1 MSNVRTDSRDY
12 DVISVGSGHHGLIA
26 AAYLAKVGKRVLVL
40 ERQDY
45 IGGGCVT
52 KELAPGFRYDEHST
66 VHQVILSNP
75 LLKADELGLKARFGL
90 EYIAQDALIGAIH
103 PHHLRRYCPDVDE
116 GVLLRAELVQLA
128 TYSSLVSHYA
138 LREPVRF

>member
-12 DVISVGSGHHGLIA
+12 DVIAVGSGHHGLIA

-75 LLKADELGLKARFGL
+75 LLKADELGLKALLVNPLMEQGL
-90 EYIAQDALIGAIH
+90 FSPALPLGTLISR
-103 PHHLRRYCPDVDE
+103 LSQS
-116 GVLLRAELVQLA
+116 AE
-128 TYSSLVSHYA
+128 
-138 LREPVRF
+138 

>member
-26 AAYLAKVGKRVLVL
+26 AAYLAKAGKRVLVL

-66 VHQVILSNP
+66 VHQVILLESSSVTG
-75 LLKADELGLKARFGL
+75 AD
-90 EYIAQDALIGAIH
+90 IV
-103 PHHLRRYCPDVDE
+103 VDR
-116 GVLLRAELVQLA
+116 GMKVW
-128 TYSSLVSHYA
+128 
-138 LREPVRF
+138 